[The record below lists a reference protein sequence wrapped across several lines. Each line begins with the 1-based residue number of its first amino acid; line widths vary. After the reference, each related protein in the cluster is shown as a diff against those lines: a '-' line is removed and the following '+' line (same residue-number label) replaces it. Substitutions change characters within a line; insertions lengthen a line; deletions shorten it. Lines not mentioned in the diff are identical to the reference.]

1 MQHSTDPKGR
11 LFIDRDPELFAVLLQ
26 FLRAHTLPPQ
36 SYVKTHRQA
45 LLEECKFFQIAHLEH
60 YLCGHTSKFD
70 LRLEDRQ
77 IKERESDVRST
88 CEDRS
93 FLLNVFETCT
103 LPRDANELEVPL
115 LKPARKRAEVNCSSF
130 ATFCSRYRTLTHG
143 LADAI
148 ASTSGV
154 VFAGGSVLSALTQRE
169 AGDVDIFLT
178 CELGEARSALTQ
190 IYDAVRSLE
199 VETKQNQH
207 RLLVTRSKH
216 ALTIFR
222 VCDGG
227 SRGLPI
233 QVILSVYKSVAHLL
247 SSFDVDSC
255 AVAFVPGKG
264 VYCTPRC
271 LRALRH
277 SVNIFDSD
285 LETATY
291 CHRLEKYDARGFQ
304 IALPGLVSQRVSRS
318 IKEGVFYRLAS
329 SSLLLR
335 LLQTP
340 HYRVNESV
348 NQHCRIIDNLEYFW
362 TNYVRD
368 GDVGFSFTCCVIC
381 CVVAQAPGSHEVRR
395 ECIAD

>member
-11 LFIDRDPELFAVLLQ
+11 LFIDRDPEIFAVLLQ

-36 SYVKTHRQA
+36 GFVKMHRQA
-45 LLEECKFFQIAHLEH
+45 LLEECRFFQIAHLEH

-70 LRLEDRQ
+70 LRLEDRL
-77 IKERESDVRST
+77 IKERESQVRYM
-88 CEDRS
+88 CGDRS

-115 LKPARKRAEVNCSSF
+115 LKPARKRVEVNCSSF
-130 ATFCSRYRTLTHG
+130 ATFCSRYSTLTRG
-143 LADAI
+143 LSNAFAN
-148 ASTSGV
+148 TSGV
-154 VFAGGSVLSALTQRE
+154 VFAGGSIVSALTQCE

-178 CELGEARSALTQ
+178 CELGEATAALTQ

-199 VETKQNQH
+199 AETEHNRY

-222 VCDGG
+222 VSDGR
-227 SRGLPI
+227 SHGLPI
-233 QVILSVYKSVAHLL
+233 QIILSVYKNVAHLL

-277 SVNIFDSD
+277 SVNIFDSNH
-285 LETATY
+285 ETVNY
-291 CHRLEKYDARGFQ
+291 CHRLEKYDERGFQ
-304 IALPGLVSQRVSRS
+304 IALPGLVKQRVSQS
-318 IKEGVFYRLAS
+318 IKEGVFYRLTS
-329 SSLLLR
+329 SGILLR
-335 LLQTP
+335 LLPTP
-340 HYRVNESV
+340 HYRLHGSV
-348 NQHCRIIDNLEYFW
+348 SQHCKIIDNLEYFW
-362 TNYVRD
+362 TNYVRGVD
-368 GDVGFSFTCCVIC
+368 AGFSFTCCVMC
-381 CVVAQAPGSHEVRR
+381 CVVAQAPSSHEVRR
-395 ECIAD
+395 EYITD

>member
-26 FLRAHTLPPQ
+26 FLRANTLPPQ
-36 SYVKTHRQA
+36 SYIKMHRQA
-45 LLEECKFFQIAHLEH
+45 LLEECKFFQITHLEH

-77 IKERESDVRST
+77 IKDTESDIRCM

-115 LKPARKRAEVNCSSF
+115 LKPARKRIEVNCRSF

-148 ASTSGV
+148 ANTPGV
-154 VFAGGSVLSALTQRE
+154 VFAGGSVLSALIERE

-178 CELGEARSALTQ
+178 GELGEATAALTQ
-190 IYDAVRSLE
+190 IYDAVRSLKE
-199 VETKQNQH
+199 ETKQHQY
-207 RLLVTRSKH
+207 RLLVTRSKR

-222 VCDGG
+222 VCDGQ

-233 QVILSVYKSVAHLL
+233 QVILSVYKNVAHLL
-247 SSFDVDSC
+247 STFDVDSC

-285 LETATY
+285 LETVKY

-304 IALPGLVSQRVSRS
+304 IALPGLVPQRVSRS
-318 IKEGVFYRLAS
+318 IKEGVFYRLTTS
-329 SSLLLR
+329 GVLLR
-335 LLQTP
+335 QLPTP
-340 HYRVNESV
+340 HYRVNENV
-348 NQHCRIIDNLEYFW
+348 IQHCKIINNFEYFW
-362 TNYVRD
+362 SNYMRD
-368 GDVGFSFTCCVIC
+368 GRGAGFSFTC
-381 CVVAQAPGSHEVRR
+381 
-395 ECIAD
+395 